1 MMVMQKFVVITL
13 SLIASVSAAKA
24 EEYVYCTHGLR
35 KIDDGK
41 MTAYYQA
48 ALFRLSD
55 LKFKTEQGW
64 QYQIPCQPDSCEVST
79 SENSVLLHKK
89 LSEGHEVYLTTFDQ
103 PNMEIVVDRTRVT
116 HSGKRTAYIEF
127 QCDWFDE

>member
-1 MMVMQKFVVITL
+1 MLVINKAKEITL
-13 SLIASVSAAKA
+13 IIVASVSAAQA
-24 EEYVYCTHGLR
+24 GDYVYCTHGLR

-55 LKFKTEQGW
+55 LKFKTEKDW
-64 QYQIPCQPDSCEVST
+64 QYQIPCEQDSCEVST

-89 LSEGHEVYLTTFDQ
+89 LTEGHEIYLTKFDQ

-127 QCDWFDE
+127 QCEWFD

>member
-1 MMVMQKFVVITL
+1 MLVINRAKEITL
-13 SLIASVSAAKA
+13 IIVASVSAAQA
-24 EEYVYCTHGLR
+24 EDYVYCTHGLR

-55 LKFKTEQGW
+55 LKFKTEKDW
-64 QYQIPCQPDSCEVST
+64 QYQIPCEQDSCEVST

-89 LSEGHEVYLTTFDQ
+89 LTEGHEIYLTKFDQ

-127 QCDWFDE
+127 QCEWFD

>member
-1 MMVMQKFVVITL
+1 MLVINKAKEITL
-13 SLIASVSAAKA
+13 IIVASVSAAQA
-24 EEYVYCTHGLR
+24 EDYVYCSHGLR

-55 LKFKTEQGW
+55 LKFKTEKDW
-64 QYQIPCQPDSCEVST
+64 QYQISCEQDSCEVST
-79 SENSVLLHKK
+79 SENSVLLHRK
-89 LSEGHEVYLTTFDQ
+89 LTEGHEIYLTKFDQ

-127 QCDWFDE
+127 QCEWFD

>member
-1 MMVMQKFVVITL
+1 MLVINKAKEITL
-13 SLIASVSAAKA
+13 IIVASVSAAQA
-24 EEYVYCTHGLR
+24 EDYVYCTHGLR

-55 LKFKTEQGW
+55 LKFKTEKDW
-64 QYQIPCQPDSCEVST
+64 QYQIPCEQDSCEVST

-89 LSEGHEVYLTTFDQ
+89 LTEGHEIYLTKFDQ

-116 HSGKRTAYIEF
+116 LSGKRTAYIEF
-127 QCDWFDE
+127 QCEWFD

>member
-1 MMVMQKFVVITL
+1 MLVINKAKEITL
-13 SLIASVSAAKA
+13 IIVASVSAAQA
-24 EEYVYCTHGLR
+24 EDYVYCTHGLR
-35 KIDDGK
+35 KLDDGK

-55 LKFKTEQGW
+55 LKFKTEKDW
-64 QYQIPCQPDSCEVST
+64 QYQIPCEQDSCEVST

-89 LSEGHEVYLTTFDQ
+89 LTEGHEIYLTKFDQ

-127 QCDWFDE
+127 QCEWFD

>member
-1 MMVMQKFVVITL
+1 MLVINKAKEITL
-13 SLIASVSAAKA
+13 IIVASVSAAQA
-24 EEYVYCTHGLR
+24 EGYVYCTHGLR

-55 LKFKTEQGW
+55 LKFKTEKDW
-64 QYQIPCQPDSCEVST
+64 QYQIPCEQDSCEVST

-89 LSEGHEVYLTTFDQ
+89 LTEGHEIYLTKFDQ

-127 QCDWFDE
+127 QCEWFD

>member
-1 MMVMQKFVVITL
+1 MLVINKAKEITL
-13 SLIASVSAAKA
+13 IIVASVSAAQA
-24 EEYVYCTHGLR
+24 EDYVYCTHGLR

-55 LKFKTEQGW
+55 LKFKTEKDW
-64 QYQIPCQPDSCEVST
+64 QYQIPCEQDSCEVST
-79 SENSVLLHKK
+79 SENSVLLLKK
-89 LSEGHEVYLTTFDQ
+89 LTEGHEIYLTKFDQ

-127 QCDWFDE
+127 QCEWFD

>member
-1 MMVMQKFVVITL
+1 MLVINKAKEITL
-13 SLIASVSAAKA
+13 IIVASVSAAQA
-24 EEYVYCTHGLR
+24 EDYVYCTHGLR

-55 LKFKTEQGW
+55 LKFKTEKDW
-64 QYQIPCQPDSCEVST
+64 QFQIPCEQDSCEVST

-89 LSEGHEVYLTTFDQ
+89 LTEGHEIYLTKFDQ

-127 QCDWFDE
+127 QCEWFD

>member
-1 MMVMQKFVVITL
+1 MLVINKAKEITL
-13 SLIASVSAAKA
+13 IIVASVSAAQA
-24 EEYVYCTHGLR
+24 EDYVYCTHGLR

-55 LKFKTEQGW
+55 LKFKTEKDW
-64 QYQIPCQPDSCEVST
+64 QYQIPCEQDSCEVST

-89 LSEGHEVYLTTFDQ
+89 LTEGHEIYLTKFDQ

-127 QCDWFDE
+127 QCEWFD

>member
-1 MMVMQKFVVITL
+1 MLVINKAKEITL
-13 SLIASVSAAKA
+13 IIVASVSAAQA
-24 EEYVYCTHGLR
+24 EDYVYCTHGLR

-55 LKFKTEQGW
+55 LKFKTEKDW
-64 QYQIPCQPDSCEVST
+64 QYQIPCEQDSCDVST

-89 LSEGHEVYLTTFDQ
+89 LTEGHEIYLTKFDQ

-127 QCDWFDE
+127 QCEWFD

>member
-1 MMVMQKFVVITL
+1 MV
-13 SLIASVSAAKA
+13 ASVSAAQA
-24 EEYVYCTHGLR
+24 EDYVYCTHGLR

-55 LKFKTEQGW
+55 LKFKTEKDW
-64 QYQIPCQPDSCEVST
+64 QYQIPCEQDSCEVST

-89 LSEGHEVYLTTFDQ
+89 LTEGHEIYLTKFDQ

-127 QCDWFDE
+127 QCEWFD